1 MIASILLDAY
11 EKINKLKGFK
21 IMKLRFA
28 AELEESI
35 VYDLI
40 RLCGED
46 FEKLNKI
53 YQNKT
58 S

>member
-1 MIASILLDAY
+1 M
-11 EKINKLKGFK
+11 NKLKGFK

-40 RLCGED
+40 KLCGGD
-46 FEKLNKI
+46 LQKLMKI
-53 YQNKT
+53 HPYNT